1 MELDDADP
9 YRVRAYLHAALQV
22 RGRTREELE
31 TPMKLQGI
39 GPKIGTTIKEFLLKG
54 SSTKM
59 ENLCSRWPVE
69 ILSLMNVPGIGPKS
83 AVALF
88 NQGVTSFDELLVRA
102 KAGQLSSKMAAN
114 VIATENNMRRVP
126 IEIALA
132 VATKVKESLSFAS
145 SERIEIC
152 GSIRRH
158 ALTCKDIDII
168 AQVEQKNAALVKR
181 AFEDLG
187 QVLWSGPIKS
197 SIMITDAPQPIQ
209 CDLWLVQEWHWG
221 SALNYTTGNK
231 VHNQR
236 LRGMLKSRGMRLN
249 EYGVYL
255 PADGVDLDGRKVVYG
270 PKEAMSDGETVATRI
285 GGTNEEDVYRILGI
299 PFVQPS
305 QRSE

>member
-1 MELDDADP
+1 
-9 YRVRAYLHAALQV
+9 
-22 RGRTREELE
+22 
-31 TPMKLQGI
+31 
-39 GPKIGTTIKEFLLKG
+39 
-54 SSTKM
+54 
-59 ENLCSRWPVE
+59 
-69 ILSLMNVPGIGPKS
+69 
-83 AVALF
+83 
-88 NQGVTSFDELLVRA
+88 
-102 KAGQLSSKMAAN
+102 
-114 VIATENNMRRVP
+114 
-126 IEIALA
+126 
-132 VATKVKESLSFAS
+132 VKESLSFAS